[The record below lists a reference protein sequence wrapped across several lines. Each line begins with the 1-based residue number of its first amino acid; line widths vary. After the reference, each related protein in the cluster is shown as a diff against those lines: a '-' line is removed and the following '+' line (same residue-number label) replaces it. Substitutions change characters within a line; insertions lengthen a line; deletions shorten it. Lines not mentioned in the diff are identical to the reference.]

1 MTKKINDTVET
12 LFRGQLQAPVVQT
25 TDSAI
30 HRINHYPADRVMDF
44 RNTYPLIVIYPVDSA
59 IQRLNNRGQDWG
71 KSPLNTGWAEKAANG
86 FFYSAMESAAVIISS
101 SCIMYRK
108 IMIITAI
115 LCV

>member
-12 LFRGQLQAPVVQT
+12 LFRE
-25 TDSAI
+25 
-30 HRINHYPADRVMDF
+30 
-44 RNTYPLIVIYPVDSA
+44 
-59 IQRLNNRGQDWG
+59 QRQDWG
-71 KSPLNTGWAEKAANG
+71 KSPLNTGWAEKPAI

>member
-12 LFRGQLQAPVVQT
+12 LFREQL
-25 TDSAI
+25 
-30 HRINHYPADRVMDF
+30 
-44 RNTYPLIVIYPVDSA
+44 
-59 IQRLNNRGQDWG
+59 QDWG
-71 KSPLNTGWAEKAANG
+71 KSPLNTGWAEKPTKG
-86 FFYSAMESAAVIISS
+86 FFYSAMESAVVIISS